1 MKNTLESMSLQE
13 YFVKWFTSA
22 VTRMASKGVTI
33 DITFLDFM
41 TKVVTPRQYAS
52 LQKTMDAG
60 WLNSRQATSNDR
72 AYVITWKSYAARTS
86 NVFNLETA
94 CFCTRAESEKR
105 SKPAKGEALRPS
117 HRANISKKLRGVP
130 KTEEHAGAI
139 SEALTGRTLSLEHKQ
154 NLKKPKAPWTE
165 ERKAQRRAQIAARK
179 PAGAA

>member
-1 MKNTLESMSLQE
+1 MKNTLENMTLQE

-72 AYVITWKSYAARTS
+72 AYVITWKSYGARST

-94 CFCTRAESEKR
+94 YFCTRAESEKR

-179 PAGAA
+179 SAGAA